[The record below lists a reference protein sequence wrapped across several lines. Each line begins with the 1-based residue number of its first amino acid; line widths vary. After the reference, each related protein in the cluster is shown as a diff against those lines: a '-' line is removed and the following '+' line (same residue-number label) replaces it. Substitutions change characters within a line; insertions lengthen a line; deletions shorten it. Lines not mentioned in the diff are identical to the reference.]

1 MTYGGNELT
10 PYEKARMD
18 IQQANTYRIIGANA
32 SSWLATTK
40 TLFQAILYASFPL
53 AILFVMAPFGGISIL
68 RNYIMIFAWLMM
80 WGPSYAVIN
89 MIANYSNKM
98 QTGEVFSQGLT
109 IANQM
114 SVIRV
119 QDQISNMAGYFVMLV
134 PFLPLFLFQG
144 IGAMSSLAHKLGSVT
159 ESTAGQVSGEVSTGN
174 ISAGN
179 TSFNNT
185 SANKYD
191 ASSFYK
197 GQGHATRIN
206 DGGLSISSTASGQTV
221 VDASGIT
228 SKLNTSFG
236 VNQIESLSSNKAI
249 SSAIN
254 NGFSVSS
261 TDGYSRSQTDSI
273 TDSMNYT
280 KSASYDLSKST
291 GLSQSQ
297 ILEASAGIR
306 GGLGKAEFGA
316 RYGGSVN
323 SSDAFNK
330 IESFAKSEQFSEAFS
345 YMKQNSMNQSISYT
359 DSSGKTQTTTID
371 EALRTSQDY
380 SNQLSQMKQISSIQ
394 STGRTD
400 EYVEYVYGKYGN
412 EQAEGI
418 FDHKNHNFDGV
429 RQESFASFSQGNGS
443 YNNLNRINEMETRAF
458 LNKHSELNHQSTG
471 HSNWQERDD
480 VKRMIPN
487 AKWNIDNDEA
497 RFDEKFQSNRQ
508 NIENKADDNVAIGSI
523 KAIKEKFDGEG

>member
-1 MTYGGNELT
+1 
-10 PYEKARMD
+10 
-18 IQQANTYRIIGANA
+18 
-32 SSWLATTK
+32 
-40 TLFQAILYASFPL
+40 
-53 AILFVMAPFGGISIL
+53 
-68 RNYIMIFAWLMM
+68 
-80 WGPSYAVIN
+80 
-89 MIANYSNKM
+89 
-98 QTGEVFSQGLT
+98 
-109 IANQM
+109 
-114 SVIRV
+114 
-119 QDQISNMAGYFVMLV
+119 
-134 PFLPLFLFQG
+134 
-144 IGAMSSLAHKLGSVT
+144 
-159 ESTAGQVSGEVSTGN
+159 VSTGN

-206 DGGLSISSTASGQTV
+206 DDGLSISSTASGQTV

-236 VNQIESLSSNKAI
+236 VNQQEMQSLSSSISQIESLSSNKAI

-261 TDGYSRSQTDSI
+261 TDGYSRPQTDSI
-273 TDSMNYT
+273 TD
-280 KSASYDLSKST
+280 
-291 GLSQSQ
+291 
-297 ILEASAGIR
+297 
-306 GGLGKAEFGA
+306 
-316 RYGGSVN
+316 
-323 SSDAFNK
+323 
-330 IESFAKSEQFSEAFS
+330 
-345 YMKQNSMNQSISYT
+345 SMNQSISYT

-380 SNQLSQMKQISSIQ
+380 SNQLSQMKQIASIQ

-480 VKRMIPN
+480 IKRMIPN

-497 RFDEKFQSNRQ
+497 RFDEKFQYNRQ
-508 NIENKADDNVAIGSI
+508 NIESKADDNVAIGSI
-523 KAIKEKFDGEG
+523 KAIKEKFDDKE